1 MPIQLSPETEHLVEQ
16 EIASGR
22 FQSVD
27 EIILQGVRKQDD
39 AESER
44 WKRHRRAIKRTRAF
58 ITVDPLHLN
67 GVTFQDVIEEGRRL

>member
-1 MPIQLSPETEHLVEQ
+1 MPILLSPETERLVEQ

-27 EIILQGVRKQDD
+27 EIIQEGIRKSDD

-44 WKRHRRAIKRTRAF
+44 WKRHRRALERTHAF
-58 ITVDPLHLN
+58 VTGDPLHLS
-67 GVTFQDVIEEGRRL
+67 GVSFQEVIEEGRRL